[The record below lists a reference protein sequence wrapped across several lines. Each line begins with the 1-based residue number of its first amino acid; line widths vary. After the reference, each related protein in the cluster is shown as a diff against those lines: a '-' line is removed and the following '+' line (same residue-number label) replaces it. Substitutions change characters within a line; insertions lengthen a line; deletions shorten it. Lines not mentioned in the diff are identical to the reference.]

1 MKTAAGFPCIR
12 ALGDSLAAHAELKR
26 TQGAV
31 RVAPE
36 PGSARPF
43 VSLVDADPEFGDVI
57 QATERAL
64 AAGVRLPLLEL
75 PAGLWKGP
83 DPAAGPVGS
92 LVLRGLVMRTLH
104 RYGRSNIEVYGPGDL
119 IGHAAPK
126 DGTATWRVV
135 QETALVV
142 LDEHFEIAAR
152 RWPALWRVTLDRWS
166 QRAERIS
173 AHVSALQL
181 SRVDE
186 RVEAIMW
193 QLAERFGKVTRDG
206 VVLQIRLTHQML
218 GFLTAA
224 KRPTVSVALGE
235 LAAQKRVV
243 RLEDGSWLLRRP
255 GFGQEDVGMERRRRD
270 R

>member
-1 MKTAAGFPCIR
+1 M
-12 ALGDSLAAHAELKR
+12 AAHAEPTR

-31 RVAPE
+31 RVVPDG
-36 PGSARPF
+36 GSDRSF
-43 VSLVDADPEFGDVI
+43 LSLVDADPEFADVI
-57 QATERAL
+57 PAAEHAL
-64 AAGVRLPLLEL
+64 AAGVRLPLVEV
-75 PAGLWKGP
+75 PAGAWKGP
-83 DPAAGPVGS
+83 GQPRGPVGS
-92 LVLRGLVMRTLH
+92 LVVDGLVIRTLH
-104 RYGRSNIEVYGPGDL
+104 RYGRSNIEMYGPGDL
-119 IGHAAPK
+119 IGGPEPK
-126 DGTATWRVV
+126 EASSTWKVV
-135 QETALVV
+135 QETTLVA

-152 RWPALWRVTLDRWS
+152 RWPALWRVALDRWS
-166 QRAERIS
+166 QRAERLA

-186 RVEAIMW
+186 RVEALMW

-206 VVLQIRLTHQML
+206 VVVQVRLTHQML

-235 LAAQKRVV
+235 LAAQKRVI

-255 GFGQEDVGMERRRRD
+255 GFGQDDVGMERRRRA